1 MTGTYRK
8 IPGKHQMTLLQLN
21 MAVFQPKNEW
31 IKNKME
37 KEFSR
42 VHSATDISVSL
53 AILVAGCILVALPT
67 SVPVNILGFFMIIT
81 GLILGLILRTGYKD
95 NETGEKFRKNE
106 KYFPAHCKDS
116 ISKAIVSSPDKVDL
130 SEENKGNGLRLD
142 TFFNTKT
149 GHVFCR
155 LYEYIPYRYQACTE
169 FITLDMKQAE
179 KLTK

>member
-1 MTGTYRK
+1 
-8 IPGKHQMTLLQLN
+8 
-21 MAVFQPKNEW
+21 
-31 IKNKME
+31 ME

-42 VHSATDISVSL
+42 VHSATDIIISL
-53 AILVAGCILVALPT
+53 ILVAGGCTLLIPNTT
-67 SVPVNILGFFMIIT
+67 SINVLGFFMIIT
-81 GLILGLILRTGYKD
+81 GLVLALVMRTGYKD
-95 NETGEKFRKNE
+95 KETGERFRKTE
-106 KYFPAHCKDS
+106 KFFPAHCKDS

-142 TFFNTKT
+142 TFFNTRT

-169 FITLDMKQAE
+169 FITLDIKQAE